1 MVLEA
6 VVEVE
11 SDEGQPPRIHAG
23 QVVAVDVADD
33 TMTIDP
39 GGDDPRTMRR
49 TTAQAVRNIKAF
61 RPRGRQT
68 GTQEAA
74 AR

>member
-1 MVLEA
+1 MTIEPG
-6 VVEVE
+6 
-11 SDEGQPPRIHAG
+11 D
-23 QVVAVDVADD
+23 DD
-33 TMTIDP
+33 TRTI
-39 GGDDPRTMRR
+39 RR

-61 RPRGRQT
+61 RPRGHQT